1 MGVAEMGARLEIG
14 RIGAPHG
21 LTGEVR
27 VALHFSGS
35 DALFQAERVWLVS
48 ETGAREYAVVSVR
61 PHTRAVLL
69 LLEGIADRNAAETL
83 RGARVEVERSLLP
96 PLDAGEYYLV
106 DLVGAEVFAPEGR
119 IGEVV
124 GIATHPTADSIQVKL
139 KDGRIGEQALTAP
152 WVTRVDAEAKRIEL
166 ATLDGMIL

>member
-1 MGVAEMGARLEIG
+1 MGARLEIG

-35 DALFQAERVWLVS
+35 EALFQAESVWLVRD
-48 ETGAREYAVVSVR
+48 TGAREYAVVGVR
-61 PHTRAVLL
+61 PHGRAVLL
-69 LLEGIADRNAAETL
+69 LLDGIADRNAAETL

-96 PLDAGEYYLV
+96 PLAAGEYYLV
-106 DLVGAEVFAPEGR
+106 DLIGAEVFAPEGR

-124 GIATHPTADSIQVKL
+124 GIATHPTTDAIQVKL
-139 KDGRIGEQALTAP
+139 KDGRVGEQALTAP
-152 WVTRVDAEAKRIEL
+152 WVTHVDAEAKRVEL
-166 ATLDGMIL
+166 ANLDGMIL

>member
-1 MGVAEMGARLEIG
+1 MGARLEIG

-27 VALHFSGS
+27 VSLHFSGS
-35 DALFQAERVWLVS
+35 DALFQAKRVWLVTES
-48 ETGAREYAVVSVR
+48 GAREYAVASVR

-69 LLEGIADRNAAETL
+69 MLEGVADRNAAETL

-96 PLDAGEYYLV
+96 PLEPGEYYLV
-106 DLVGAEVFAPEGR
+106 DLIGSEVFAPEGR
-119 IGEVV
+119 IGEVI
-124 GIATHPTADSIQVKL
+124 GIATHPTTDAVQVKL
-139 KDGRIGEQALTAP
+139 KDGRIGEQALSAP
-152 WVTRVDAEAKRIEL
+152 WVTRVDADAKRIEL